1 MIVFVKPPIR
11 AGQSGLAGE
20 PTPAEHPALG
30 DVLELLH
37 RRFGR
42 LGNVETLSIDVPS
55 TSEPPTATES
65 PSSPTQRESLLTIGD
80 LTIDR
85 RRREVEVAG
94 RLCPLTKSEFDL
106 LVVLAEQPGVVFSRR
121 EIVLAY
127 KGSDYPVDDRSID
140 VQMVNLRRKLGPGR
154 RYLQTIRGVGYRFH
168 AAETPLSRGAR

>member
-1 MIVFVKPPIR
+1 VIVFVKPPIR
-11 AGQSGLAGE
+11 AGQSCVAAE
-20 PTPAEHPALG
+20 STPAEHPALG
-30 DVLELLH
+30 EVLSLLH

-42 LGNVETLSIDVPS
+42 LGNVETLSIDIPS
-55 TSEPPTATES
+55 ADDHATTAES
-65 PSSPTQRESLLTIGD
+65 PSSPPQREPLLTVGD

-168 AAETPLSRGAR
+168 AVDSLPLRGAR